1 MLKRSQSWV
10 SDASP
15 ELTLAV
21 VRRDRVMTVQTS
33 TCRVLVTLAALAGL
47 AFETVD
53 YEAHYSLRR
62 THDNCREE
70 GGAATLR
77 WMNVALTL
85 VAALF
90 ASLEHITANEAK
102 QYSLLS
108 PQKLNKTL
116 FFFIPRGRVGLALL
130 LDLAILAVFPYP
142 YVSGEVRLT
151 EHEYTESLYKWTD
164 VCYTVSEILY
174 LCSFA
179 RLYFLARNVLYLIGY
194 VDAHSRQVCRENRV
208 KPGISF
214 TLRSFVRLR
223 PITMALVFIL
233 PTALVLG
240 VFLRVFERP
249 YMDIS
254 TLDYE
259 PYYNSLWLALM
270 TISTVNYADFYPTT
284 HLGRVV
290 ALICGLWG
298 LFLVSMMVYVI
309 DRNFSLSDREEKTL
323 FQIKKTRAAAK
334 LVICGLNFNHAMLN
348 TPNKVAFYRELL
360 YRQAVLYR
368 AEREAIKTARDE
380 LKSDTQPLHAKIKE
394 VKALLERLEFSLMHT
409 SRH

>member
-1 MLKRSQSWV
+1 MHNRSLSWV

-15 ELTLAV
+15 ELTSAV
-21 VRRDRVMTVQTS
+21 VRRDRQMFMQTS

-53 YEAHYSLRR
+53 YETHYSLRR
-62 THDNCREE
+62 THDNCKQEE
-70 GGAATLR
+70 GSATLR
-77 WMNVALTL
+77 WMNVSLTL
-85 VAALF
+85 VAAVF
-90 ASLEHITANEAK
+90 ACLEHITTNEAK

-116 FFFIPRGRVGLALL
+116 FFFIPRGKVGLALL
-130 LDLAILAVFPYP
+130 IDLAILAIFPYP

-194 VDAHSRQVCRENRV
+194 VDTHSRQVCRENRV

-259 PYYNSLWLALM
+259 PYYNSLWLSLM

-309 DRNFSLSDREEKTL
+309 DRNFSLSDREEKAL
-323 FQIKKTRAAAK
+323 FQIKNTRAAAK
-334 LVICGLNFNHAMLN
+334 LVISGLAYNYAKMN
-348 TPNKVAFYRELL
+348 TPNEAELYKEKL
-360 YRQAVLYR
+360 YRQMLIYR
-368 AEREAIKTARDE
+368 EERQAIKATRDE

-394 VKALLERLEFSLMHT
+394 LKTLLERLESSLAHNT
-409 SRH
+409 RR

>member
-1 MLKRSQSWV
+1 MF
-10 SDASP
+10 
-15 ELTLAV
+15 
-21 VRRDRVMTVQTS
+21 MQTS

-53 YEAHYSLRR
+53 YEIHYSHRR

-70 GGAATLR
+70 GGTATLR
-77 WMNVALTL
+77 WMNVAFTL
-85 VAALF
+85 LAATF

-102 QYSLLS
+102 QYSLIS

-142 YVSGEVRLT
+142 YVAGEVRLT

-164 VCYTVSEILY
+164 VCYTVAEILY

-179 RLYFLARNVLYLIGY
+179 RLYFLGRNVLYLIGY
-194 VDAHSRQVCRENRV
+194 VDSHSRQVCRENRV

-233 PTALVLG
+233 PTALVLA

-270 TISTVNYADFYPTT
+270 TITTVNYADFYPTT

-334 LVICGLNFNHAMLN
+334 LVICGLKFNYALRN
-348 TPNKVAFYRELL
+348 APNEVSFYRELL
-360 YRQAVLYR
+360 YRQARLHR
-368 AEREAIKTARDE
+368 AERQAIKAAREE

-394 VKALLERLEFSLMHT
+394 VKALLERLESSLTHT
-409 SRH
+409 PRH